1 MKIISKVFTL
11 LILLSS
17 FSVWAGESTVFE
29 YSVNRPL
36 DEVYSQVY
44 KGLEDDGFYVVF
56 EANIGRSISSMAD
69 KWGEDYNR
77 SKLSGMR
84 SMVFCNGWYANQ
96 VSNKDPRMLALCPMR
111 MTLIEKD
118 GKTTALFARPSVIAA
133 SSPALPILQRL
144 ENEVMAA
151 IKKSMNGK

>member
-144 ENEVMAA
+144 ENEVTAA

>member
-69 KWGEDYNR
+69 KWGDDYNR

-144 ENEVMAA
+144 ENEVTAA

>member
-144 ENEVMAA
+144 ENEIKAA
-151 IKKSMNGK
+151 VKKSMSGK